1 MTLKMTSERTPTEQ
15 PSPSPAPKT
24 SKKTA
29 FKITDQP
36 VPWYGR
42 LLIAG
47 VMIGAT
53 IEFFRLLFMAIMM
66 N

>member
-1 MTLKMTSERTPTEQ
+1 MTSERKPTGQSSSSQ
-15 PSPSPAPKT
+15 PSGTSNPAQKRKDP
-24 SKKTA
+24 
-29 FKITDQP
+29 P

-47 VMIGAT
+47 VLIGAT
-53 IEFFRLLFMAIMM
+53 VEFFRLLLMAIAL

>member
-1 MTLKMTSERTPTEQ
+1 MTSERAQTGQTI
-15 PSPSPAPKT
+15 PSPPPQT
-24 SKKTA
+24 SKKPA
-29 FKITDQP
+29 RKGMDQP

-53 IEFFRLLFMAIMM
+53 IEFFRLLLAAIVM

>member
-1 MTLKMTSERTPTEQ
+1 MTSESTPTGQ
-15 PSPSPAPKT
+15 PSPSQAPRR
-24 SKKTA
+24 SKKPA
-29 FKITDQP
+29 HKDMNQP

-47 VMIGAT
+47 VVIGAT
-53 IEFFRLLFMAIMM
+53 IEFFRLLLAAIVM